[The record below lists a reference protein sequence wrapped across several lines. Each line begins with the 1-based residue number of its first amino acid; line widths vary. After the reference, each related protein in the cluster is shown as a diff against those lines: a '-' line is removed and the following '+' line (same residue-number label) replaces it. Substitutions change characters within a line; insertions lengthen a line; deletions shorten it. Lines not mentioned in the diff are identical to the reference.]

1 MCILWSG
8 SRKSDKPIEQM
19 KRMID
24 ADELIAKI
32 DKGIKRLDEVKSI
45 RHTSAMISA
54 LVVVKM
60 TIEKQAK

>member
-1 MCILWSG
+1 
-8 SRKSDKPIEQM
+8 M

-32 DKGIKRLDEVKSI
+32 DKGIKRLDKVKSA
-45 RHTSAMISA
+45 RHTAMIST

-60 TIEKQAK
+60 TIEKQAKCQKERSNSGG